1 MAAFNDPRMGDA
13 LSILLGA
20 GRNGAAEGQARVAKA
35 QMDRKNQETLAREV
49 LGNAILGGI
58 ENPRDFSTQV
68 YGNAVKISDGF
79 SSIAPQFNRGA
90 QMGIYGTEGLG
101 TRGAADLATGAGGAF
116 SSTELGQERTIA
128 GQNFRNART
137 NQAAVDQTRIEAN
150 APVVLGE
157 GEMLADPNLLGNST
171 FGQDL
176 AQQESGGRYGI
187 VNDEGYAGKYQFG
200 QERLD
205 DFNRAAGTNYTTADL
220 VAGTPEA
227 AALQEQVF
235 DWHIRDI
242 DSFIQANGLD
252 QFIGQ
257 SFGNGVP
264 ITLGGMRAAA
274 HLGGKGG
281 LQRHIMSGGVY
292 DPADSN
298 GTRIS
303 DYMRQ
308 FASSGDFG
316 MGGPPRAP
324 GQATG
329 GPGYIVNQPSAVL
342 DPGQRY
348 VVGGP
353 APSVAVGA
361 VPGFNEATINTTNA
375 QADERRANAQLNL
388 AKAPFERTRS
398 SMASDLL
405 GSQLE
410 NDLAEAQE
418 RRANASNLEADA
430 SRTNAQVEAGIL
442 GQGGQETPGLGVG
455 DTDALLD
462 MDDRLAIE
470 NQIAQ
475 DLKTYGAPEG
485 ASADEEVRGMVLE
498 MATKIMEN
506 PNGPN
511 QWSAAIR
518 AAARKIAP
526 MIQQTGGGGLFSRP
540 SYGVNSAQPD
550 APGRGTDPAPDVG
563 FRIVE

>member
-20 GRNGAAEGQARVAKA
+20 GRDGAAEGRARVAKA
-35 QMDRKNQETLAREV
+35 QMDRQNQETLARET

-101 TRGAADLATGAGGAF
+101 LRGAADLATGAGGAF
-116 SSTELGQERTIA
+116 SSTELGQQRTIA

-137 NQAAVDQTRIEAN
+137 NQAAVDQARIEAN

-171 FGQDL
+171 FGRAL
-176 AQQESGGRYGI
+176 AHQESGGNYGI

-200 QERLD
+200 QARLD

-227 AALQEQVF
+227 DALQEQVF

-242 DSFIQANGLD
+242 DAFIQANGLD
-252 QFIGQ
+252 KFIGQ
-257 SFGNGVP
+257 SFGNGAP
-264 ITLGGMRAAA
+264 ITLEGMRAAA

-308 FASSGDFG
+308 FAGSGG
-316 MGGPPRAP
+316 
-324 GQATG
+324 ATG

-342 DPGQRY
+342 DPDQRY
-348 VVGGP
+348 VAGGP
-353 APSVAVGA
+353 NPSVAVGA
-361 VPGFNEATINTTNA
+361 VPGFNEATMNTTNA
-375 QADERRANAQLNL
+375 QADERRANAHLNL
-388 AKAPFERTRS
+388 AKAPFEYTRS
-398 SMASDLL
+398 SMAQDLL
-405 GSQLE
+405 GAQLE

-430 SRTNAQVEAGIL
+430 SRTNAQVEAGLL
-442 GQGGQETPGLGVG
+442 GQGEQETPGIGVG

-485 ASADEEVRGMVLE
+485 ASADEEVRGVVLE

-540 SYGVNSAQPD
+540 SYDVNSTQPA
-550 APGRGTDPAPDVG
+550 APGRETDPAPDVG